1 MGARDDMHVSIG
13 PGARCSQRDVRRR
26 GYSNQ
31 HGSGKGSSSRGMYNV
46 RLLNVQDLML
56 LLDTVAVV
64 SSSVERIPHKT
75 FPRIVVDLQF
85 QVALD

>member
-1 MGARDDMHVSIG
+1 MSRLVQGPDAVSVTCGDAATPINTVRGRDRLQEG
-13 PGARCSQRDVRRR
+13 C
-26 GYSNQ
+26 
-31 HGSGKGSSSRGMYNV
+31 NV

-64 SSSVERIPHKT
+64 SSSIERILHKT